1 MIKVIVGDEK
11 AEWMVHEKILLANS
25 GFARAAVSHNTE
37 EKASGTIFLP
47 EASPEIFDVFHKY
60 LYEKRL
66 YVAELDLDHLFLV
79 YVLADY
85 VDCPVFADLVF
96 EVIYLRTTSSSLVS
110 YTHKQIQKVLT
121 STLPDQP
128 LHKLMLDQISL
139 QILQRKHNFD
149 SNEAQETL
157 QQVTGEVLVSLVQT
171 INRIRGASFSNV
183 QLPIGKYSKHV
194 SRHASLE
201 HVPNGAQP
209 AQPFEPAPTLA
220 ADESPEARIGRIAV
234 ECVMAESARTKEDAI
249 KALEDHNYNSEEAI
263 TSLKPRLNMFGRPA
277 DGSGISATPNSTLF
291 PSLVYS
297 SPITNSTPTQ
307 YSPDPPI
314 PTTPAA
320 SRGRGGSRGRG
331 TGQGRGGAP
340 RGRGGSG

>member
-1 MIKVIVGDEK
+1 MIKVVVGDEK
-11 AEWMVHEKILLANS
+11 AEWMVHEKVLLANS
-25 GFARAAVSHNTE
+25 GFARAAISHNTE

-47 EASPEIFDVFHKY
+47 EANPEIFDIFHKY
-60 LYEKRL
+60 LYEKKL
-66 YVAELDLDHLFLV
+66 DVAELDLDHLFLV

-85 VDCPVFADLVF
+85 VDCPAFADLVF
-96 EVIYLRTTSSSLVS
+96 EVIHSKTSASLVS

-128 LHKLMLDQISL
+128 LHKLMLDQLSL

-157 QQVTGEVLVSLVQT
+157 QQVTGELLVSLVQT
-171 INRIRGASFSNV
+171 INRIRGTSFSNV

-194 SRHASLE
+194 SRHASSE
-201 HVPNGAQP
+201 HVSNGAQP
-209 AQPFEPAPTLA
+209 AQPFESAPTLA
-220 ADESPEARIGRIAV
+220 ASETPEARIGRTTV
-234 ECVMAESARTKEDAI
+234 EHVMVQSGHTRENAI
-249 KALEDHNYNSEEAI
+249 KALEDHNYNSKAAI
-263 TSLKPRLNMFGRPA
+263 ASLKLRLNIFEQA
-277 DGSGISATPNSTLF
+277 VEGSGISAIPNSNPF
-291 PSLVYS
+291 SSPAYS
-297 SPITNSTPTQ
+297 SPITNSAPTQ